1 MFIFLKQLKGFL
13 KTRLDVRFKKGKV
26 GKILDFG
33 ITMPEITYFNRADM
47 IKIYKEQASL
57 GYSKFLPAIATGQRQ
72 SDIMSSLVFENDILD
87 LVSMMKPPA
96 SSNTISSSSS
106 SGSSKKTND
115 KTKEVGRPQKS
126 DDEVSEKTIKNKE
139 NI

>member
-1 MFIFLKQLKGFL
+1 
-13 KTRLDVRFKKGKV
+13 
-26 GKILDFG
+26 
-33 ITMPEITYFNRADM
+33 
-47 IKIYKEQASL
+47 
-57 GYSKFLPAIATGQRQ
+57 
-72 SDIMSSLVFENDILD
+72 
-87 LVSMMKPPA
+87 MMKPPA

>member
-1 MFIFLKQLKGFL
+1 M
-13 KTRLDVRFKKGKV
+13 
-26 GKILDFG
+26 
-33 ITMPEITYFNRADM
+33 
-47 IKIYKEQASL
+47 
-57 GYSKFLPAIATGQRQ
+57 PAIATGQRQ